1 MKKDITY
8 FGEIDVS
15 SPQKRNEGQFVVDN
29 CQVELDLNF
38 YDGVPDHNWVDD
50 YENYIKN
57 IKRHKSVVEAAIRS
71 DYEEGGDVKEYVD
84 FHLEELDSAV
94 IDTVLEGTDTSK
106 TKEERLLSALKLVR
120 IGFYPAKDNYA
131 VWDYTIGRDIAD
143 QVVVVNTDTT
153 KEKSTM

>member
-94 IDTVLEGTDTSK
+94 IDTVLEGTDT
-106 TKEERLLSALKLVR
+106 
-120 IGFYPAKDNYA
+120 
-131 VWDYTIGRDIAD
+131 
-143 QVVVVNTDTT
+143 
-153 KEKSTM
+153 